1 MARDTAPALTVS
13 SRSVQHVAKLSA
25 GILLYRF
32 AGTDVEVLIAH
43 PGGPFWARKDAG
55 AWSVPKG
62 EYIEG
67 ENPWLAAQR
76 EFTEEL
82 GSPPPTGRRIDLTP
96 VRQAGGKVVTA
107 FAVHGDFDASAAVSN
122 TFTVELPKGSGRFV
136 EFPEIDRVAWVS
148 VAAARE
154 KLLAGQ
160 RPLLDQLMAAPE
172 LAGYGE
178 GAASDG

>member
-1 MARDTAPALTVS
+1 
-13 SRSVQHVAKLSA
+13 VQAVAKLSA
-25 GILLYRF
+25 GVLLYRF
-32 AGTDVEVLIAH
+32 AGMDVEVLIAH

-62 EYIEG
+62 EYADG
-67 ENPWLAAQR
+67 EDPWAAAQR
-76 EFTEEL
+76 EFAEEL
-82 GSPPPTGRRIDLTP
+82 GAPPPAGPRIDLVP

-107 FAVHGDFDASAAVSN
+107 FAVCGDFDATAAVSN

-148 VAAARE
+148 VAVART
-154 KLLAGQ
+154 KLLSGQ

-172 LAGYGE
+172 LSGYGE
-178 GAASDG
+178 GLPQDG

>member
-1 MARDTAPALTVS
+1 MTPITVVAATVF
-13 SRSVQHVAKLSA
+13 SRSVLRVAKLSA
-25 GILLYRF
+25 GVLLYRL
-32 AGTDVEVLIAH
+32 AGTHVEVLIAH

-62 EYIEG
+62 EYAGDED
-67 ENPWLAAQR
+67 PWLAAQR
-76 EFTEEL
+76 EFAEEL
-82 GSPPPTGRRIDLTP
+82 GAPAPAGPRIDLAP

-107 FAVHGDFDASAAVSN
+107 FAVCGDFDPATAVSN
-122 TFTVELPKGSGRFV
+122 TFSVELPKGSGRFV

-148 VAAARE
+148 VADARE

-178 GAASDG
+178 GHADGV

>member
-1 MARDTAPALTVS
+1 MSP
-13 SRSVQHVAKLSA
+13 RSVQAVAKLSA
-25 GILLYRF
+25 GVLLYRF

-55 AWSVPKG
+55 AWSIPKG
-62 EYIEG
+62 EYADG
-67 ENPWLAAQR
+67 EDPWAAAQR

-82 GSPPPTGRRIDLTP
+82 GAPPPGGPRIDLAP
-96 VRQAGGKVVTA
+96 VRQAGGKLVTA
-107 FAVHGDFDASAAVSN
+107 FAVRGDFDVAAAVSN

-148 VAAARE
+148 VAVARV
-154 KLLAGQ
+154 KLLSGQ
-160 RPLLDQLMAAPE
+160 RALLDQLMTAPE

-178 GAASDG
+178 GQPEAG